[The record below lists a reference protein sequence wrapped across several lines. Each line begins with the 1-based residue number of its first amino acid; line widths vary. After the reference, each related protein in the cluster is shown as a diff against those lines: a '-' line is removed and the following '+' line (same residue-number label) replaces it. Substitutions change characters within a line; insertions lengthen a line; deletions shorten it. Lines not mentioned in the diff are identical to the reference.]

1 MSSLA
6 ECLQPAK
13 REHYHFC
20 LKSPV
25 SKFMTGSRIMTYA
38 PRTTR
43 VYQSFG
49 GPLAKTIAT

>member
-38 PRTTR
+38 QRTTR
-43 VYQSFG
+43 MYQSFG